1 MTPLEVV
8 EATPATLPIN
18 AQAPAFA
25 GLLGTDGG
33 RYGLSTF
40 RDREALVLA
49 FTSNRC
55 PTVKAYVERLN
66 RLQRDYSPQ
75 GVQVVAI
82 NSNDSRL
89 YPDESYSRMVERAAE
104 DRYTFPYLADDE
116 QTVARSYGA
125 TCTFHLFLL
134 DQERRV
140 RYQGRFDN
148 ARIEA
153 NATTND
159 LVDALDELLS
169 GRPVTIE
176 MTRPF
181 GCSLDYVN
189 RSPN

>member
-8 EATPATLPIN
+8 ESTPATLPIG
-18 AQAPAFA
+18 ADAPEFA
-25 GLLGTDGG
+25 GLLGTDGR

-66 RLQRDYSPQ
+66 RLQRDYAAK
-75 GVQVVAI
+75 GVQVVAL
-82 NSNDSRL
+82 NSNDPRL
-89 YPDESYSRMVERAAE
+89 YPDERYARMVERAAE
-104 DRYTFPYLADDE
+104 DRYTFPYLADDG
-116 QTVARSYGA
+116 QAVARSYGA
-125 TCTFHLFLL
+125 ACTFHLFLL
-134 DQERRV
+134 DRARRL

-159 LVDALDELLS
+159 LLEALDEVLS
-169 GRPVTIE
+169 GQPVTVE
-176 MTRPF
+176 TTRPF

-189 RSPN
+189 RAPT